1 MVRRYSNLIE
11 NKVSYGEIN
20 MEKMTSAMKTL
31 LIMKRLSESPYR
43 MSLSN
48 IASELKMTKS
58 GALKLLRAL
67 EDEAF
72 VSRIPNS
79 KLYQLGPTVLKL
91 YYTYNDLVGIYEI
104 AKPIMEAI
112 AQVSEETCYICLK
125 DAKDDQ
131 WKGFLAYKA
140 DSPHTIMFQGIMG
153 HRLSIHAGAAGKL
166 FAAYQ
171 PDSEIERMLKIEP
184 LVKHTPYT
192 IVDIDKIKE
201 EYAKIRSQ
209 GYSIADNTMFLG
221 YAGVSVP
228 IFDPSDEVI
237 ASLSIT
243 GPKTRLDVE
252 KMIHFLPLLQNY
264 AQEISY
270 RLVIR

>member
-1 MVRRYSNLIE
+1 ME
-11 NKVSYGEIN
+11 NRVNYEEIA
-20 MEKMTSAMKTL
+20 MEKMTSASKTL
-31 LIMKRLSESPYR
+31 LILKRLSESPYR

-72 VSRIPNS
+72 VSRIPDS

-91 YYTYNDLVGIYEI
+91 YYTYNDLVGIYDVV
-104 AKPIMEAI
+104 KPIMEAI
-112 AQVSEETCYICLK
+112 AQVTEETCYICLK
-125 DAKDDQ
+125 DAKDQ

-140 DSPHTIMFQGIMG
+140 DSPHTIMFKGIMG

-171 PDSEIERMLKIEP
+171 PDPEIERMLRIEP

-192 IVDIDKIKE
+192 IVDKEMIKE
-201 EYAKIRSQ
+201 EYVRIRSQ
-209 GYSIADNTMFLG
+209 GYSITDNTIILG
-221 YAGVSVP
+221 YAGISVP
-228 IFDPSDEVI
+228 IFDSCDEVV
-237 ASLSIT
+237 ASLSIS

-252 KMIHFLPLLQNY
+252 KMLHFLPLLQNY
-264 AQEISY
+264 AKEITY